1 MLSKLFK
8 ARTTRAVVA
17 VALVATVFAYSAASP
32 TGAAPQS
39 KSITGACSGADDA
52 SKGLLAAFGGAL
64 SLPFTITSD
73 VPATLDPEAPDQP
86 ISFTWSITIA
96 ASVTSQIAAID
107 PTLTVKDLQLDMG
120 VSGPTDTTEVLGRP
134 GPVDVAISAGQPA
147 TISQGPFSGTL
158 EGIGKGGI
166 IKYVPKNIALTI
178 SLDISG
184 KTTDVKVACSAPGTA
199 AITSIKI
206 PGSPDVVQPIEL
218 EGTANSSVSVDVL
231 GKYVTAGTDEEG
243 VVRPVQPETLKV
255 LEGPGQVVNGQVVV
269 NTGDAGTTSSVTFE
283 VCSGTLP
290 GTNEVQT
297 LQLDTTSEVFKKGV
311 AFTLKYGDETT
322 KPIDMIDEAS
332 LPVLLNPSLLNI
344 PVGNWVDNANSYAF
358 VGHKLPDPLDIQM
371 ALEQLPSIG
380 GGGVKVTAGT
390 TGGAYNIEFTGKNGE
405 KDVDS
410 LTIGN
415 YYSLFPQEVLTG
427 IIDAASSLLGGG
439 GEGGGEVT
447 TTTFPGGLDLDAYV
461 AQLEAELFLAQISN
475 NLPLQLEII
484 GKLFPLKLDQALSN
498 IDVNATISWLTS
510 LFSTAPA
517 AETAVAG
524 EEPIGICS
532 QGVIDVAVAG
542 ADVAGTSDLN
552 SVNSATQGASLALA
566 G

>member
-8 ARTTRAVVA
+8 ARTTRAAVA
-17 VALVATVFAYSAASP
+17 VALVATVFAYSTAAPS
-32 TGAAPQS
+32 GAAPQS

-158 EGIGKGGI
+158 AGIGKGGI
-166 IKYVPKNIALTI
+166 IKYSPKNIALTI

-199 AITSIKI
+199 AITSIRI

-231 GKYVTAGTDEEG
+231 GKYVTAGTDDKG
-243 VVRPVQPETLKV
+243 VQRPVQPETLKV

-269 NTGDAGTTSSVTFE
+269 NTGDAGSTSTVTFE

-297 LQLDTTSEVFKKGV
+297 LQLDPTSEVFKKGV
-311 AFTLKYGDETT
+311 AFTLKSGDEETQPIWMVDPLWRTT
-322 KPIDMIDEAS
+322 VPTKA
-332 LPVLLNPSLLNI
+332 
-344 PVGNWVDNANSYAF
+344 NWMDLANTYIF
-358 VGHKLPDPLDIQM
+358 RVHKLPEPAEIQT

-390 TGGAYNIEFTGKNGE
+390 GLGAYNIEFTGKNGE

-410 LTIGN
+410 LVVGS
-415 YYSLFPQEVLTG
+415 YFSVLPQEVLTG
-427 IIDAASSLLGGG
+427 IVDAAKGLLGGG
-439 GEGGGEVT
+439 GGEGEAT
-447 TTTFPGGLDLDAYV
+447 TTTFPGGLDLNAYIT
-461 AQLEAELFLAQISN
+461 QLEGELFLAQISG
-475 NLPLQLEII
+475 NLPEQIRLTQE
-484 GKLFPLKLDQALSN
+484 LFPLKLKQALSN
-498 IDVNATISWLTS
+498 IDVNATITWLTS
-510 LFSTAPA
+510 LFSVAPS